1 MEVIYTTL
9 VGSKM
14 HGLSTPTSDED
25 VRHITMNPIRHI
37 LSPFRNEEI
46 KVKDSSGDDVE
57 SWELCHFVKHLSQG
71 NPTTYEVIK
80 SPLYDN
86 SLRHSKDIR
95 SLMPFCFDGRKVLMA
110 HIGYAEAQ
118 LKRYLRKADHDLSND
133 YDNHKV
139 DDTLLLGTPKWE
151 NKNGGWVEEGVWE
164 ENNIRRVPKSVVAA
178 YRVLAQ
184 GRQLLDTGDFEPVV
198 KSYSPEL
205 HDKLMSIKTM
215 DANTISYSFVIKHLN
230 GIESEIKDLKAH
242 FETLPDSVKFAK
254 PNIDKIE
261 DVLCEVYGV

>member
-25 VRHITMNPIRHI
+25 VRHITMHPIRHI

-86 SLRHSKDIR
+86 ILRHSEDIR

-118 LKRYLRKADHDLSND
+118 LKRYLRKADHDFSKFRNVGDDDSN
-133 YDNHKV
+133 
-139 DDTLLLGTPKWE
+139 LLGIPKWE
-151 NKNGGWVEEGVWE
+151 SKSDTMVQEGIWE
-164 ENNIRRVPKSVVAA
+164 ENNLRRIPKSIVAG

-184 GRQLLDTGDFEPVV
+184 GKQLLETGDFCPVV
-198 KSYSPEL
+198 KDYSPKL
-205 HDKLMSIKTM
+205 HDKLMGIKLM
-215 DANTISYSFVIKHLN
+215 DANTITWGFVKEHLK
-230 GIESEIKDLKAH
+230 GIEDGIQEIKD
-242 FETLPDSVKFAK
+242 FYDTLPIEIQTQK
-254 PNIDKIE
+254 PNIDAIE
-261 DVLCEVYGV
+261 DVLCKVYGV